1 MFPFP
6 ALLAE
11 DEFATSRQNF
21 ESGNVAKEVLL
32 YSTDFSALE
41 GELWEC
47 SVAHI
52 WTSLIF
58 TSQIGIMIFRKFY
71 CFWSCTSLKKMT
83 AQPRCFSQRNAL
95 ILPALSVS
103 LEYLIGLQ
111 NYHLNSLVE
120 VQKLFSLA
128 NLNYINM
135 NIVSL
140 FFFPN
145 YSLIFELFKQS

>member
-41 GELWEC
+41 GELSDC

-52 WTSLIF
+52 
-58 TSQIGIMIFRKFY
+58 
-71 CFWSCTSLKKMT
+71 
-83 AQPRCFSQRNAL
+83 
-95 ILPALSVS
+95 
-103 LEYLIGLQ
+103 
-111 NYHLNSLVE
+111 
-120 VQKLFSLA
+120 
-128 NLNYINM
+128 
-135 NIVSL
+135 
-140 FFFPN
+140 
-145 YSLIFELFKQS
+145 